1 MEGIAAEAR
10 RCHKPH
16 LNMALIE
23 LDKVSKKYRTDGLEI
38 TAFSTESLRIETG
51 EFVCIAGPS
60 GSGKTTLLNLIGAID
75 LPTAGSVTVGG
86 RITNGMSP
94 AESARMRLEHIGF
107 IFQSYNLI
115 PVLSAYENVEY
126 VLLLK
131 GASASERRERV
142 VAALENVGLKDMMK
156 KLPKEMSGG
165 QQQRV
170 AVARA
175 IVASP
180 PIVIADEPTANL
192 DSVTGRDLVNLLHS
206 LNQDKGTTFVFSSH
220 DPMVIERADRI
231 LALKDGRI
239 IEDRLC
245 SGRCVPE

>member
-1 MEGIAAEAR
+1 
-10 RCHKPH
+10 
-16 LNMALIE
+16 MALIE
-23 LDKVSKKYRTDGLEI
+23 LDKVSKTYRADGIEL
-38 TAFSTESLRIETG
+38 TAFSTERLAIEAG

-75 LPTAGSVTVGG
+75 IPTVGSVTVGG

-94 AESARMRLEHIGF
+94 TDSARMRLDHIGF

-115 PVLSAYENVEY
+115 PVLNAYENVEY

-131 GASASERRERV
+131 GASAGERKDRV
-142 VAALENVGLKDMMK
+142 QKALESVGLKEMMK

-192 DSVTGRDLVNLLHS
+192 DSVTGRELVSLLHS
-206 LNQDKGTTFVFSSH
+206 LNRDKGTTFVFSSH
-220 DPMVIERADRI
+220 DPLVIERADRI
-231 LALKDGRI
+231 LTLKDGRI
-239 IEDRLC
+239 VNDRIC
-245 SGRCVPE
+245 SGRCTI